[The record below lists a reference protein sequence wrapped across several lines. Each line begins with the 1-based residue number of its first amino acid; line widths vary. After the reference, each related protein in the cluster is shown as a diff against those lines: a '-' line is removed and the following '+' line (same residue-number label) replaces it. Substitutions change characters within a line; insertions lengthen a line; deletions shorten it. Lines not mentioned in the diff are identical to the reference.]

1 MKRPLKARLMFALLS
16 ASLILVSAHVAVNA
30 APEPMNFMT
39 TDGSYIDPL
48 PSLGSYRGA
57 YDFNLFNRTTGWV
70 LNGFYTKQNGK
81 WSANWL
87 PSKVKPGKDIAMKWS
102 AASDKGDCVVP
113 FKVTWDDYDKPEI
126 YSVDWC

>member
-1 MKRPLKARLMFALLS
+1 MKRVIRARLTFALLC
-16 ASLILVSAHVAVNA
+16 ASLLLVSAHVAAKA

-39 TDGSYIDPL
+39 TSATFGDPL
-48 PSLGSYRGA
+48 FGSYRGA
-57 YDFNLFNRTTGWV
+57 YDFDLFNRTTGWV

-81 WSANWL
+81 WSSNWL
-87 PSKVKPGKDIAMKWS
+87 PGKVKPGKDIFMKWS

-126 YSVDWC
+126 YSVDWCK